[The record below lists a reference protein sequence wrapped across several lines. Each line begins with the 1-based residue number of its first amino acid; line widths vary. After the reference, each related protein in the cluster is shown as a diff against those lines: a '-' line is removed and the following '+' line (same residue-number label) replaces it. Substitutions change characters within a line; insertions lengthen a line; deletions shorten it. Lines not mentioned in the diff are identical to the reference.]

1 MKTKKKKDSSE
12 IFADFTMSRIDRLV
26 RDTMTT
32 QQLNAV
38 RDALIANTPYKKHT
52 VDLRG
57 VVSFFFAR
65 YYFVF
70 MAGRDRRYKTRL
82 QELQK
87 KHKGNVPLGFIFSF
101 IVISLLITLLWIL
114 VIVALYWI
122 KREMGIDF
130 LSDIHML
137 DFINN

>member
-1 MKTKKKKDSSE
+1 MKQKNQKISNE

-26 RDTMTT
+26 RDTMTS

-38 RDALIANTPYKKHT
+38 RDALIANTPYSRHS

-57 VVSFFFAR
+57 VISFFFAR

-70 MAGRDRRYKTRL
+70 LAGRDHRYKTRL

-87 KHKGNVPLGFIFSF
+87 AHKGNVPLGFILSF
-101 IVISLLITLLWIL
+101 IAISFLIALLWFL
-114 VIVALYWI
+114 AIVVLYWI
-122 KREMGIDF
+122 KREMGIDIF
-130 LSDIHML
+130 PDVHMF
-137 DFINN
+137 DFIRN